1 MSSKFGTDNGPL
13 SNRRYMVTDMTLDLT
28 ERYPHLGSI
37 MTNEPP
43 MRRMG
48 DRTDLKGLIVYL
60 LSDASAY
67 QTSEDILVTGGIH
80 AGRLL

>member
-1 MSSKFGTDNGPL
+1 M
-13 SNRRYMVTDMTLDLT
+13 MTDMTLDIADKN
-28 ERYPHLGSI
+28 PHLAAI

-48 DRTDLKGLIVYL
+48 DRTDLKGLVVYL

-80 AGRLL
+80 AGRLM

>member
-1 MSSKFGTDNGPL
+1 M
-13 SNRRYMVTDMTLDLT
+13 MTDMTLDLADK
-28 ERYPHLGSI
+28 YPHLAAI

-48 DRTDLKGLIVYL
+48 DRTDLKGLVVYL
-60 LSDASAY
+60 LSNASAY

>member
-1 MSSKFGTDNGPL
+1 M
-13 SNRRYMVTDMTLDLT
+13 MTDMTLDLMKSH
-28 ERYPHLGSI
+28 PKLADI

-48 DRTDLKGLIVYL
+48 DRTDLKGLVVYL

-67 QTSEDILVTGGIH
+67 QTAADVLVTGGIH
-80 AGRLL
+80 AGRL